1 MRVLLDD
8 VEPSLLEQEVD
19 ADVPR
24 ILILEDY
31 PPLRR
36 VLTALLQRAGYR
48 VALAH
53 TARETLQLL
62 EQHIYD
68 LLVMDMDSAK
78 ADGRR
83 VIQVLQAA
91 PRHLPVVALLSPQ
104 SHWVRGVMTLGVQT
118 VLYKP
123 VGRQALLQGIKTS
136 LASQDDGPHS
146 MA

>member
-1 MRVLLDD
+1 MKVLLDD

-53 TARETLQLL
+53 TARETLQMLG
-62 EQHIYD
+62 QHIYD
-68 LLVMDMDSAK
+68 VLVMDMDSAK
-78 ADGRR
+78 GDGWR
-83 VIQVLQAA
+83 VIRVLQAA
-91 PRHLPVVALLSPQ
+91 PRHLPVVVLLSPQ
-104 SHWVRGVMTLGVQT
+104 SHWVCSVMTLGVQT

-123 VGRQALLQGIKTS
+123 VGRQVLLKGIETS
-136 LASQDDGPHS
+136 LTAQDNG
-146 MA
+146 